1 MGNPDN
7 LNFTDFQYNY
17 PSSAPLDSETHSGA
31 DVGIFARG
39 PWAHLFHG
47 VRNENY
53 ISYVMAY
60 ASCVGPF
67 KDRENCN
74 DKNAATTSTSSK
86 QTVYTIT
93 LTLLVLS
100 FL

>member
-1 MGNPDN
+1 MV
-7 LNFTDFQYNY
+7 
-17 PSSAPLDSETHSGA
+17 SETHSGA
-31 DVGIFARG
+31 DVGIFAKG

-53 ISYVMAY
+53 IAYVMAY
-60 ASCVGPF
+60 SSCVGPF

-74 DKNAATTSTSSK
+74 DKNAATPSS
-86 QTVYTIT
+86 VSAAYTIT

-100 FL
+100 FLM

>member
-1 MGNPDN
+1 M
-7 LNFTDFQYNY
+7 
-17 PSSAPLDSETHSGA
+17 DSETHSGA
-31 DVGIFARG
+31 DVGIFAKG

-67 KDRENCN
+67 KDREDC
-74 DKNAATTSTSSK
+74 DVTSAAPGLSPMTFYIMVSTLCLKQILFSS
-86 QTVYTIT
+86 
-93 LTLLVLS
+93 S
-100 FL
+100 R

>member
-1 MGNPDN
+1 MV
-7 LNFTDFQYNY
+7 
-17 PSSAPLDSETHSGA
+17 SETHSGA
-31 DVGIFARG
+31 DVGIFAKG

-53 ISYVMAY
+53 IAYVMAY
-60 ASCVGPF
+60 SSCVGPF

-74 DKNAATTSTSSK
+74 DKNAATASTSSK
-86 QTVYTIT
+86 QTAYTIT

-100 FL
+100 FLM